1 MFFSVPESVAA
12 KIVLPDSFFN
22 LSHEELRRE
31 AEMKR
36 KKLEESKLLIPKSFR
51 EKQAK
56 AARKKYTK
64 SIIRIQFPDGVLLQ
78 GVFLP
83 SEPTSALYE
92 VCTLP
97 LIFVIFMVE
106 LLNSNWGF
114 FSKELM
120 LDSKVKLHLFPEY

>member
-22 LSHEELRRE
+22 LTHEELRRE

-56 AARKKYTK
+56 AARKKYNR

-97 LIFVIFMVE
+97 FMV
-106 LLNSNWGF
+106 G
-114 FSKELM
+114 
-120 LDSKVKLHLFPEY
+120 Y